1 MAPKEDIDAIPLA
14 RKERNLTEAEAIM
27 EIEGQKEKEK
37 RHVIVIDWGEW
48 ISLSFICALL
58 MWI

>member
-37 RHVIVIDWGEW
+37 RHVIVID
-48 ISLSFICALL
+48 
-58 MWI
+58 